1 MSLSIC
7 WLRVSVK
14 RRLILVATA
23 LLLAIAIPL
32 DAVPPLRIDA
42 PEELESVARRIEAM
56 PAASLATLDRLIG
69 TTADEAQIDVLLV
82 PEGSLLA
89 ERTPS
94 WVSGYAIGETS
105 TIVLFPARAQ
115 RYPHNG
121 LAELLRHEIAH
132 IMIHRASWG
141 APVPRW
147 FHEGLAVTAGA
158 RWTFEDRARL
168 TLGMLSSSQLNLA
181 ALERGFH
188 GSELEIQRSYAL
200 SVAFVRHLLN
210 EFGADTPRRIF
221 SAMQSGATFEE
232 AFLQSTGRALK
243 LVERDF
249 FRRLTVTNRWIPFF
263 TSSLALWLGITFL
276 ALWAMRRRRA
286 RNAAMRELWELEER
300 LFDAP
305 EDNVVH
311 LRKPTDWTH

>member
-1 MSLSIC
+1 MSLSFC
-7 WLRVSVK
+7 WFRVSVK
-14 RRLILVATA
+14 RLLILVGTA

-42 PEELESVARRIEAM
+42 PEELEPVARRIEAM

-69 TTADEAQIDVLLV
+69 TTADEAPIDVLLV

-141 APVPRW
+141 EPVPRW

-181 ALERGFH
+181 ALERGFS

-263 TSSLALWLGITFL
+263 TSSLALWLGISLL

-311 LRKPTDWTH
+311 LRKPSDWTH